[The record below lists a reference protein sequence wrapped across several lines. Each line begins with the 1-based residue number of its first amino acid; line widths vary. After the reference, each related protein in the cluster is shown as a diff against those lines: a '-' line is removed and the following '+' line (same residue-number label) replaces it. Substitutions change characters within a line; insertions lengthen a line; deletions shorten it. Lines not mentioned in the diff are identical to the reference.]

1 MMYLI
6 EQLKTYKS
14 GENISPDISETK
26 YIFDQNLGE
35 GLCIFT
41 SFYFPESGLYLIEQ
55 FYLFIYLFS
64 VTKKNT
70 KQYK

>member
-1 MMYLI
+1 M
-6 EQLKTYKS
+6 
-14 GENISPDISETK
+14 K

-41 SFYFPESGLYLIEQ
+41 SFYFPESGLYLIKQ
-55 FYLFIYLFS
+55 FYLFIYLFI